1 MFCIDVYD
9 YVFIVILI
17 YLSFFFL
24 ACRKPA
30 SKQNS

>member
-17 YLSFFFL
+17 YLSFFL

>member
-9 YVFIVILI
+9 YVFFCYSDIFVL
-17 YLSFFFL
+17 FFL

>member
-17 YLSFFFL
+17 YLSFFL
-24 ACRKPA
+24 SLQEACVEA
-30 SKQNS
+30 E